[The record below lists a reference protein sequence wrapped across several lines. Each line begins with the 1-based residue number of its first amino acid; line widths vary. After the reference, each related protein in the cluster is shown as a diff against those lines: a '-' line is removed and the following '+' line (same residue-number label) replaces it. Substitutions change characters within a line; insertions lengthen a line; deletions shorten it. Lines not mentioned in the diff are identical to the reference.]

1 MARFTASVPLN
12 IKWAN
17 HAFVG
22 TPSTTYRVTDALVE
36 EFVEEVVPGIPGFA
50 WVTQDELT
58 SVVTLPIAEADVT
71 GLVADLASKYDK
83 AGGIISGAA
92 SVTGVFVAQ
101 AATTVAGNFVAQS
114 AATVA
119 GALVAQGSQTVAN
132 ALTVGGATNL
142 SSTLGVTSAVSLSS
156 TLGVTGAATLL
167 AAVNASSTL
176 GVTGKLTLGNV
187 VTWGGTAFPGSP
199 ANNDLYYR
207 TDLDL
212 LFFYDGTR
220 WLSVQQ
226 FEDFVTPTT
235 TIPPLAATTGAAGF
249 APIDYHGGADI
260 WIESVRT
267 AFFVN
272 SGGTALGA
280 SHKWVATVF
289 KAEAGNATSI
299 ATVNV
304 DSGASASWRTDKQT
318 INALLGTTPLVSW
331 RVDWTKT
338 GTPGT
343 LLSVI
348 AVLYRVVAT

>member
-1 MARFTASVPLN
+1 MAKFTASVPLN

-22 TPSTTYRVTDALVE
+22 TPSTTYRVADALVE

-58 SVVTLPIAEADVT
+58 SIVTLPIAQTDVT
-71 GLVADLASKYDK
+71 GLTAALAAKYDK

-92 SVTGVFVAQ
+92 SVTGAFVAQ
-101 AATTVAGNFVAQS
+101 AAATVGGNFIAQS

-119 GALVAQGSQTVAN
+119 GALVAQGNATVAN
-132 ALTVGGATNL
+132 ALTVGGA
-142 SSTLGVTSAVSLSS
+142 AALSS

-187 VTWGGTAFPGSP
+187 VAMGGTAFPGSP

-220 WLSVQQ
+220 WLSTNV
-226 FEDFVTPTT
+226 FTMTFAPGGGINIAATELAFPWPVPILGGTDVWLEDFTSQCFVT
-235 TIPPLAATTGAAGF
+235 
-249 APIDYHGGADI
+249 GGG
-260 WIESVRT
+260 S
-267 AFFVN
+267 
-272 SGGTALGA
+272 ALSA
-280 SHKWVATVF
+280 SHKWVGVLAKRDSASAATTL
-289 KAEAGNATSI
+289 ATHNI
-299 ATVNV
+299 
-304 DSGASASWRTDKQT
+304 DSGSSGVWRTFGPTAID
-318 INALLGTTPLVSW
+318 ALLGSTYFAFSIG
-331 RVDWTKT
+331 WTKT
-338 GTPGT
+338 GTPGALNAT
-343 LLSVI
+343 SILS
-348 AVLYRVVAT
+348 YRIVAS